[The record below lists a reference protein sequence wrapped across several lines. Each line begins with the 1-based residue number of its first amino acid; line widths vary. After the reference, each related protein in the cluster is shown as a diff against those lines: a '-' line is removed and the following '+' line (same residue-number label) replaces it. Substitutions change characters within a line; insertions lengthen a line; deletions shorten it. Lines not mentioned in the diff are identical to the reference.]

1 MAKEVVRL
9 ANRERCIFCGSAGSI
24 EFDMCQVC
32 LFDYAKLK
40 EDMDAE
46 VERALAGSE
55 AGLDIEYGLKGAD
68 TGLAM
73 STLSA

>member
-1 MAKEVVRL
+1 MAKEVVLL

-32 LFDYAKLK
+32 LFDYAKLNK
-40 EDMDAE
+40 DMDAE

-55 AGLDIEYGLKGAD
+55 GGLDIEYGLKG
-68 TGLAM
+68 TGTGFAM
-73 STLSA
+73 SSLSA